1 MNPKIVFF
9 DIDGTLIDFD
19 AAGVSPAVADALRQL
34 RERGTKIFLASG
46 RPPFLLPKIE
56 GLTIDGAL
64 CYNGAYGFD
73 AGGTVLSDPIPKAD
87 VRRLVANGEQMG
99 LPMLLS
105 GASTMGSNFY
115 QKNLEI
121 YMDFANRPDHVVDRD
136 TYAKLM
142 AGDVYQ
148 VMAGTRPDQDAEL
161 FKGTAHVKPLRWWD
175 RACDIVG
182 KESDKALGA
191 EKLLAAYGL
200 TRDDCAAFGDG
211 GNDKGLIAFAGTGV
225 AMGNASEAVKAAADY
240 VTTPC
245 AEDGVVAALAHFS
258 WIG

>member
-1 MNPKIVFF
+1 
-9 DIDGTLIDFD
+9 
-19 AAGVSPAVADALRQL
+19 
-34 RERGTKIFLASG
+34 
-46 RPPFLLPKIE
+46 
-56 GLTIDGAL
+56 
-64 CYNGAYGFD
+64 
-73 AGGTVLSDPIPKAD
+73 
-87 VRRLVANGEQMG
+87 
-99 LPMLLS
+99 MLLS

>member
-46 RPPFLLPKIE
+46 RPPILLPKVE
-56 GLTIDGAL
+56 DFRFDGAL
-64 CYNGAYGFD
+64 CFNGAYGFD
-73 AGGTVLSDPIPKAD
+73 QSGTVISAPIPKSD
-87 VRRLVANGEQMG
+87 VKQMVRNGEQMG
-99 LPMLLS
+99 LPMLLA
-105 GASTMGSNFY
+105 GAETIGSNFY
-115 QKNLEI
+115 QKNLED
-121 YMDFANRPDHVVDRD
+121 YMRFADYPHHVVDRD
-136 TYAKLM
+136 TFGRLM

-148 VMAGTRPDQDAEL
+148 IMAGTTADQDAAL
-161 FKGTAHVKPLRWWD
+161 LAGTSNVQPLRWWD

-225 AMGNASEAVKAAADY
+225 AMGNADDDVKAVADY
-240 VTTPC
+240 VTSSC
-245 AEDGVVAALAHFS
+245 AADGVAAALEHFG
-258 WIG
+258 WI

>member
-1 MNPKIVFF
+1 MNPKIAFF

-19 AAGVSPAVADALRQL
+19 APSLSPAVADALRRL
-34 RERGTKIFLASG
+34 RARGTKVFLASG
-46 RPPFLLPKIE
+46 RPPYLLPKVK
-56 GLTIDGAL
+56 GLAFDGAL
-64 CYNGAYGFD
+64 CFNGAYGFD
-73 AGGTVLSDPIPKAD
+73 QSGTVISAPIPKSD
-87 VRRLVANGEQMG
+87 VKQMVRNGEQMG

-142 AGDVYQ
+142 DGDVYQ

-175 RACDIVG
+175 KACDIVQKG
-182 KESDKALGA
+182 NDKALGA

-225 AMGNASEAVKAAADY
+225 AMGNADDDVKAVADY
-240 VTTPC
+240 VTSSC
-245 AEDGVVAALAHFS
+245 AADGVAAALEHFG
-258 WIG
+258 WI